1 MSLKRVF
8 VIFGQNVRL
17 QLRDP
22 GPVFVFILTPLLVMA
37 VLRPTQAI
45 VLVNRGFPDTNGS
58 QQVVPGFTIMFM
70 FFWMAFIGR
79 SFFAEHG
86 WGTWERLL
94 TTPASKLEILIGKV
108 LPAFFIIMVQ
118 VIILFTLS
126 TFIFDMKSQGPLVVL
141 LLPGIALTMTVLA
154 LTVALVAFCRTLTQ
168 IDALA
173 NALTMVFA
181 CVGGSLATLAA
192 LPGWVQAIGP
202 AVPSYWA
209 TKAGDDVILGGK
221 GISAVI
227 VPTLVLLGFAVLFG
241 GLAATRFSFGQT
253 KAIEAA

>member
-1 MSLKRVF
+1 
-8 VIFGQNVRL
+8 
-17 QLRDP
+17 
-22 GPVFVFILTPLLVMA
+22 
-37 VLRPTQAI
+37 
-45 VLVNRGFPDTNGS
+45 
-58 QQVVPGFTIMFM
+58 
-70 FFWMAFIGR
+70 MAFIGR
-79 SFFAEHG
+79 SSFAEHG

-94 TTPASKLEILIGKV
+94 ATPASKAEILLGKV
-108 LPAFFIIMVQ
+108 LPAF
-118 VIILFTLS
+118 VIILVQVVVLFGPS
-126 TFIFDMKSQGPLVVL
+126 TILFDMNSKGPLIVL
-141 LLPGIALTMTVLA
+141 LIPGVALIATVLT

-192 LPGWVQAIGP
+192 LPNWVETIGP

-209 TKAGDDVILGGK
+209 TTAADDIILEGK
-221 GISAVI
+221 GISAVW
-227 VPTLVLLGFAVLFG
+227 VPTLVLLGFAVLFA